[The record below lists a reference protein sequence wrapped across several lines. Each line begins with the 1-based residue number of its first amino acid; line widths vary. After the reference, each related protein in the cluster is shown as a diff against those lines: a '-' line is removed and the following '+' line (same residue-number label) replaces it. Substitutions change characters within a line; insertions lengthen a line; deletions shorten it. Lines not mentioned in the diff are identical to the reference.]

1 LLYIQRRDRSQS
13 NGGDSDDGNDG
24 YDDADE
30 DHDRK
35 KAHSSQ
41 ASSFLSVEYI
51 SEQLMKD
58 RMDKLQQMFYND
70 MMENMSDALTSNVD
84 DYYYRTIADSVRDSG
99 GYRPRQLARSFTSS
113 YGFDSSSDISLALQ
127 QQQQQLYPYSYS
139 DMDNHL
145 QAMGGNAMWYP
156 PLNITSPLR
165 TRPLQHHHHHLM
177 NYGINYDMSFH
188 DNEFGRNHYGGGN
201 LGTITSTMMNAG
213 SDLNNSGHSDR
224 GGYSVNLDNLDVNN
238 GSSNPMAFLALLVD
252 YAHFNAAPLQSSHFN
267 SAPPQSSHFN
277 AAPPQSSHFNSAP
290 PQSSH
295 FNSAPPQSS
304 DAVKDYKSDGDI
316 DRYKSDGGIDRYR
329 RDGGIDRYKSDGG
342 IDRYKSD
349 GGIDRYR
356 RPDHDNNCEGLMLAN
371 HEVDDGDIDRGY
383 SDDNYDGRDEIAIDD
398 SSCSFPHAISKAST
412 GEVMM
417 VDDDNISI
425 GDSSYR
431 VLDTTSAVAMADDD
445 DRMDGANDDGDEDD
459 DGEGVIYSR
468 SRRWGNNSGGSTSRS
483 GYAIEI
489 SHKES
494 VVAAVTSSAQMMPED
509 AVKRKRGRPRKTPV
523 PVPATS
529 AAAAATTT
537 RPVAIADVVAAAD
550 HLRVASTA
558 ATSSVARKR
567 AMESHARDHTC
578 TEAALDQHLT
588 HTHSRPGDTA
598 RMHVSGD
605 YSGSITA
612 GKTARSNTVAAKG
625 EGNDCTSD
633 VDSLLSTDVDH
644 E

>member
-1 LLYIQRRDRSQS
+1 MRACKHACMYGWAIVIQHESCIHTYMHAMHPFIDSKRLLYLSLLLLAVESEEMTSRGAPETALERALLYIQRRDRSQS

-113 YGFDSSSDISLALQ
+113 YGFDSSSDISPAL
-127 QQQQQLYPYSYS
+127 QQQQLYPYSYS

-213 SDLNNSGHSDR
+213 SDLNNSGRSDR

-252 YAHFNAAPLQSSHFN
+252 YAHFNAAP
-267 SAPPQSSHFN
+267 
-277 AAPPQSSHFNSAP
+277 

-304 DAVKDYKSDGDI
+304 DAVKD
-316 DRYKSDGGIDRYR
+316 
-329 RDGGIDRYKSDGG
+329 
-342 IDRYKSD
+342 YKSD

-383 SDDNYDGRDEIAIDD
+383 SDDNYDGRDKIAIDD

-417 VDDDNISI
+417 VDDDNISV

-431 VLDTTSAVAMADDD
+431 VLDTTSAVAMADDG

-483 GYAIEI
+483 GYAIEA
-489 SHKES
+489 SQEAS
-494 VVAAVTSSAQMMPED
+494 VVVAVTSSAQMMPED

-529 AAAAATTT
+529 AAAAAATTT
-537 RPVAIADVVAAAD
+537 RPVIIADVVAAAD
-550 HLRVASTA
+550 HLRVTSTA

-588 HTHSRPGDTA
+588 HTHSRPGDTV

-612 GKTARSNTVAAKG
+612 GKTARGNTVAAKG